1 MKKRQLE
8 IVRQILENQRP
19 VSVQQLMKTYNKSE
33 RSIRYDVLEIR
44 DQLNQYGIVLKNIS
58 GEGYY
63 ISDGKVIP
71 IKWEKDASASYVDYT
86 TTDGYI
92 DEGIRSA
99 APGEFGTTQYF
110 TEDGQ
115 PLKLNPGKTFVTIFP
130 DDKKDGITLE

>member
-1 MKKRQLE
+1 LKKRQLE

-63 ISDGKVIP
+63 IDKNSRLKATKENCYVKQSGYFITQLDAEIITGFKENYSDKT
-71 IKWEKDASASYVDYT
+71 SYIELVDSFLQ
-86 TTDGYI
+86 DMNKI
-92 DEGIRSA
+92 
-99 APGEFGTTQYF
+99 
-110 TEDGQ
+110 TEYSKQ
-115 PLKLNPGKTFVTIFP
+115 IISRLI
-130 DDKKDGITLE
+130 

>member
-63 ISDGKVIP
+63 IDKNSRMACRSLLDSGRMILQPVIL
-71 IKWEKDASASYVDYT
+71 ILQLAYFACCMSKA
-86 TTDGYI
+86 
-92 DEGIRSA
+92 GI
-99 APGEFGTTQYF
+99 
-110 TEDGQ
+110 
-115 PLKLNPGKTFVTIFP
+115 
-130 DDKKDGITLE
+130 